1 MFTHI
6 AQRYDWFDHVASMG
20 NDFLWRPRALWDLDR
35 YRRHRPVRR
44 VLDVGCGTGD
54 LTRLATRHYP
64 DAEVIGVDF
73 TRAMLRRAQQ
83 HRLPGRVRSRV
94 HLGEADATRLPFRD
108 GSFDVVMSAFVVRNL
123 PRLGPAYRELHRV
136 LVPGG
141 TVLALEITTPL
152 SPRFSRLF
160 HRYFDTVVPWL
171 GSLVASAGPY
181 RYLPDSLHALPD
193 RDGMMSLLRASG
205 FSEVVARP
213 QSLGIVTSYLGHV
226 ADGTTPRAGVIP
238 QRVPAHLR
246 HR

>member
-6 AQRYDWFDHVASMG
+6 AERYDWFDHVASMG

-35 YRRHRPVRR
+35 YRQHRSVRR

-54 LTRLATRHYP
+54 LTRLAARHYP
-64 DAEVIGVDF
+64 AAEVVGIDF

-83 HRLPGRVRSRV
+83 HPARRATSRM
-94 HLGEADATRLPFRD
+94 HLGEADATHLPFPD

-123 PRLGPAYRELHRV
+123 PRLGEAYRELHRV
-136 LVPGG
+136 LAPGG
-141 TVLALEITTPL
+141 TVLALEITSPI

-160 HRYFDTVVPWL
+160 HRYFDTFVPWL

-205 FSEVVARP
+205 FAEVAARP

-226 ADGTTPRAGVIP
+226 ADGTTHRAGVMP
-238 QRVPAHLR
+238 QRVPAHIR